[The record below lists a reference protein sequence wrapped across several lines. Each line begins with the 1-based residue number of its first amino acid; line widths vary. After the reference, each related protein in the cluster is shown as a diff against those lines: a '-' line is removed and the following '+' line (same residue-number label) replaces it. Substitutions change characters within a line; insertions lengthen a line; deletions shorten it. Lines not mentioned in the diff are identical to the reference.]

1 MSSRRSLGL
10 RGMLNSLPTYT
21 APTLPTSYQV
31 APAPSP
37 ERVAAIRSHV
47 FATPVVQE
55 IRRPAAEP
63 LGFAATW

>member
-1 MSSRRSLGL
+1 MLTSRT
-10 RGMLNSLPTYT
+10 TY
-21 APTLPTSYQV
+21 AVPTLPASYQV
-31 APAPSP
+31 ASAPSP
-37 ERVAAIRSHV
+37 DRVAAIRSHV